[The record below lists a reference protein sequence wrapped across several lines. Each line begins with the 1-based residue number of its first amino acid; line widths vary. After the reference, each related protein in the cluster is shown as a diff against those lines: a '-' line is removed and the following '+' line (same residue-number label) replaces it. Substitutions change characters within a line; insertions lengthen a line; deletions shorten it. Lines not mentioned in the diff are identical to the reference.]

1 MNKTLLS
8 ATLAIAC
15 ALGSAAT
22 RAAEPGETTIGGR
35 AFVDLTNVDETSNG
49 AKTDASGTGLDVKR
63 FYFILGHQFDKIWS
77 VNLTTDF
84 NYVANDSETQ
94 LFVKKAYAEA
104 KFNDKF
110 TLRLGSA
117 DTPLL
122 PFLEGIYGYRFI
134 ETMVVE
140 RIGFEASADWG
151 AHILGAFG
159 NGKAHYAVSAI
170 NGAGYKTMTRSQ
182 GLDLDTRIDFEPV
195 NGLTLALFYRTGKR
209 GLDKPSVTT
218 FHTADRTEIMAAY
231 VKPKFRVGAEFF
243 QADNWNQV
251 LSPLSD
257 SSDGHSIWATLNV
270 KKNVQLFVRSDEAKP
285 SKDVTPALENKYVN
299 LGVIFTPVAKVDLA
313 VVYKQDKV
321 EGGTLKTSNGT
332 IGATTGALQGKHNEI
347 GLWAQVS
354 F

>member
-1 MNKTLLS
+1 MSKTLSS
-8 ATLAIAC
+8 AALAIAC
-15 ALGSAAT
+15 VLGSAAT

-63 FYFILGHQFDKIWS
+63 FYFILGHQFDKTWS

-84 NYVANDSETQ
+84 NYVSNDSETQ
-94 LFVKKAYAEA
+94 LFVKKAYVEG
-104 KFNDKF
+104 KFSDKF
-110 TLRLGSA
+110 ALRLGSA

-122 PFLEGIYGYRFI
+122 PYLEGIYGYRFI
-134 ETMVVE
+134 ETMLIE
-140 RIGFEASADWG
+140 RIGFESSADWG
-151 AHILGAFG
+151 AHMLGAFG
-159 NGKAHYAVSAI
+159 NGKAHWAVSAI
-170 NGAGYKTMTRSQ
+170 NGNGYKNPSRSN

-195 NGLTLALFYRTGKR
+195 DGLTLALFYRTGKR

-218 FHTADRTEIMAAY
+218 FHTADRTEILAAY
-231 VKPKFRVGAEFF
+231 TKSKFRVGAEIF

-251 LSPLSD
+251 LNPLGD
-257 SSDGHSIWATLNV
+257 SSDGHSIWGTYNI
-270 KKNVQLFVRSDEAKP
+270 KKNVQLFARIDEAKP
-285 SKDVTPALENKYVN
+285 SKDLAPNLENKYMN
-299 LGVIFTPVAKVDLA
+299 LGVIFTPASKVDLA

-321 EGGTLKTSNGT
+321 EAGTLKTSNGT
-332 IGATTGALQGKHNEI
+332 IGGSIEGKHNEI

>member
-1 MNKTLLS
+1 MNKTLWS
-8 ATLAIAC
+8 AAFAIAC

-35 AFVDLTNVDETSNG
+35 AFIDLTDIDETSNG
-49 AKTDASGTGLDVKR
+49 VKTDASGLGLDVKR
-63 FYFILGHQFDKIWS
+63 FYFILGHQFDKVWS

-84 NYVANDSETQ
+84 NYVANDGETQ

-104 KFNDKF
+104 KFSDKF

-151 AHILGAFG
+151 AHMLGAFG
-159 NGKAHYAVSAI
+159 KGKAHWAVSAI

-182 GLDLDTRIDFEPV
+182 TMDLDTRIDFEPV
-195 NGLTLALFYRTGKR
+195 DGLTLALFYRTGKR
-209 GLDKPSVTT
+209 GLERQSIST
-218 FHTADRTEIMAAY
+218 FHTASRTEIMAAY
-231 VKPKFRVGAEFF
+231 AKPKFRVGAEFF

-251 LSPLSD
+251 LVAPSD
-257 SSDGHSIWATLNV
+257 SSDGHSIWGTINV
-270 KKNVQLFVRSDEAKP
+270 KKNVQLFARIDDAKP
-285 SKDVTPALENKYVN
+285 SKDITPALENKYYN
-299 LGVIFTPVAKVDLA
+299 LGVIFTPVAK
-313 VVYKQDKV
+313 
-321 EGGTLKTSNGT
+321 
-332 IGATTGALQGKHNEI
+332 
-347 GLWAQVS
+347 
-354 F
+354 

>member
-15 ALGSAAT
+15 ALSSAAT

-35 AFVDLTNVDETSNG
+35 AFIDLTNVDETSNG

-63 FYFILGHQFDKIWS
+63 FYFNLAHQFDKIWS
-77 VNLTTDF
+77 VALTTDF
-84 NYVANDSETQ
+84 NYVSADAETQ
-94 LFVKKAYAEA
+94 LFIKKAYAEA
-104 KFNDKF
+104 KFSDAF

-122 PFLEGIYGYRFI
+122 PFLESIYGNRFI
-134 ETMVVE
+134 ETMVIE

-170 NGAGYKTMTRSQ
+170 NGNGYKNPTRTQSM
-182 GLDLDTRIDFEPV
+182 DIDSRIDFEPV
-195 NGLTLALFYRTGKR
+195 KGLTLALFYREGKR
-209 GLDKPSVTT
+209 GLDKVSTNPL
-218 FHTADRTEIMAAY
+218 HTANRTEIFAAY
-231 VKPKFRVGAEFF
+231 QKDRFKIGAELFT
-243 QADNWNQV
+243 ADNWNTV
-251 LSPLSD
+251 LTPLTD
-257 SSDGHSIWATLNV
+257 KSDGHSLWGSFNI
-270 KKNVQLFVRSDEAKP
+270 KKNVQLFARADEAKP
-285 SKDVTPALENKYVN
+285 SKDLTPALENKYYN

-321 EGGTLKTSNGT
+321 EGGSLKTSNGT
-332 IGATTGALQGKHNEI
+332 IGATTGALEGKHNEI